1 MCLDA
6 LQVLYV
12 AKPLGGNALHI
23 GLGCEEG
30 MKVGASKCSEKQKE
44 SQRRSMVNLKDR
56 RLTFQR
62 QRVHVDAQSWVPR
75 TGLEKTLIMCNI
87 SDLV

>member
-1 MCLDA
+1 M
-6 LQVLYV
+6 LYV
-12 AKPLGGNALHI
+12 AKPLGGNAFHM
-23 GLGCEEG
+23 GLRCEEG
-30 MKVGASKCSEKQKE
+30 MKMGANKCSEKQQE

-56 RLTFQR
+56 KLTFQR
-62 QRVHVDAQSWVPR
+62 QRVHVDLQSWVPR